1 MGTIGHIDHGKTTLT
16 SAITKYL
23 AAKEKAKYIE
33 YGKIDKAPEEKARGI
48 TINTATLEY
57 ETDTRHYAHV
67 DCPGHIDYVKNM
79 ITGAAKMDA
88 GILVVSAVD
97 GPMPQT
103 KEHVLLCRQI
113 GVGNILIFLNKMD
126 MIKETEMVDLIEIE
140 LKELLKK
147 HDYDPEKSA
156 FIRGSAISAIQGT
169 NPEIGEQAI
178 EKLLKAMDEKIEI
191 SGRPVDK
198 PFYMAVESTYSVAG
212 RGAVACGTV
221 EQGRVKS
228 GDPIEFYG
236 YNKTFKSEVIGI
248 ETFNKTLDYGEAGDN
263 VGVLVRGVTRE
274 QINRGLVIAKPG
286 SLTCNSVIE
295 ANIYVLKTEEG
306 GRVNPFSSGYRPQLY
321 FKTAD
326 TAAEIALP
334 EGVKIAKPGDNV
346 TIKAKLNFPITI
358 SKGSRFALREGGKT
372 IAAGI
377 VTEVLPETTEL
388 DFGKPKK
395 VKATTAP
402 AATTTA
408 TQPDP
413 KAAKP
418 GDKKTAASPAK
429 AGDAKGA
436 AKPAAGKT
444 PPAAGKT
451 PPPAGKTPPPPAAGK
466 TPPPPAAGKTPPA
479 PPAGKTPPAPPAKPA
494 TKTPPPPPPAGK
506 PTPPP
511 AGKAPSTPAPKSPA
525 KPTTPPPKAP
535 PKK

>member
-1 MGTIGHIDHGKTTLT
+1 VGTIGHIDHGKTTLT

-23 AAKEKAKYIE
+23 AAKQKAKYIE

-57 ETDTRHYAHV
+57 ETDLRHYAHV

-126 MIKETEMVDLIEIE
+126 MIKETEMVDLIELE

-178 EKLLKAMDEKIEI
+178 ERLLQAMDEKIEV

-198 PFYMAVESTYSVAG
+198 PFYMAVESTYGVAG

-221 EQGRVKS
+221 EQGKIKI
-228 GDPIEFYG
+228 GDAIEFFG
-236 YNKTFKSEVIGI
+236 YNKSFKSEVIGI

-274 QINRGLVIAKPG
+274 QINRGLVIGKPG

-295 ANIYVLKTEEG
+295 ANIYVLKTDEG

-334 EGVKIAKPGDNV
+334 EGVKIAKPGDNL

-358 SKGSRFALREGGKT
+358 TKGSRFALREGGKT

-395 VKATTAP
+395 VKATIAPP
-402 AATTTA
+402 AATTTPPA
-408 TQPDP
+408 GKPGD

-418 GDKKTAASPAK
+418 GAK
-429 AGDAKGA
+429 GDAKSA
-436 AKPAAGKT
+436 PKPAAGKT

-451 PPPAGKTPPPPAAGK
+451 PPPAGKTPPPAATKTPPPAGK
-466 TPPPPAAGKTPPA
+466 TPPPPPAGKTPPPPPA
-479 PPAGKTPPAPPAKPA
+479 KPVAKTAPPPPAGKTPP
-494 TKTPPPPPPAGK
+494 
-506 PTPPP
+506 PPP
-511 AGKAPSTPAPKSPA
+511 AGKAPVSPPKAPA
-525 KPTTPPPKAP
+525 KPTTPPPKSP